1 MEALYVLKTL
11 AVRPSI
17 SSDKYL
23 FNDVVYIGQRE
34 FQRRDVNMNHD
45 EIVFPIVTRKHTENL
60 RIVAKRTC
68 NTSLPQK
75 IFHIGHEIEKK
86 KLNNLQADTTACT
99 TLFSNYSRLQR
110 IVSSILTFI
119 NNSCQ
124 ENEEIITVKKFGYVI
139 PIIIKFG
146 GLLP

>member
-23 FNDVVYIGQRE
+23 FNEVVYIGQRE

-45 EIVFPIVTRKHTENL
+45 EIVFPIMTRRHTENL
-60 RIVAKRTC
+60 RIVAKSTC

-75 IFHIGHEIEKK
+75 IFHIGHEIENK
-86 KLNNLQADTTACT
+86 
-99 TLFSNYSRLQR
+99 
-110 IVSSILTFI
+110 
-119 NNSCQ
+119 
-124 ENEEIITVKKFGYVI
+124 
-139 PIIIKFG
+139 IK
-146 GLLP
+146 